1 LFAAQS
7 IEIGEAESTAA
18 PTKVAAIRTNLRIF
32 ILPVEHGDQNTDRRV
47 GSWPEAGIEP
57 VTKCNGEFD
66 PGQIVARI
74 FDLTVPNNL
83 LSTADE
89 VIE

>member
-18 PTKVAAIRTNLRIF
+18 PTTVAAIRTNFRISF
-32 ILPVEHGDQNTDRRV
+32 SRLNTVTRTLDRRV
-47 GSWPEAGIEP
+47 GSWPEAAIEP
-57 VTKCNGEFD
+57 VTKRNGEID

-74 FDLTVPNNL
+74 LRYQD
-83 LSTADE
+83 
-89 VIE
+89 

>member
-18 PTKVAAIRTNLRIF
+18 PTTVAAIRTNLRIF
-32 ILPVEHGDQNTDRRV
+32 ILPAERRV
-47 GSWPEAGIEP
+47 GSWPDAAVEP
-57 VTKCNGEFD
+57 ATMCNGEID
-66 PGQIVARI
+66 PDQIGARI
-74 FDLTVPNNL
+74 FGLIVPNNL
-83 LSTADE
+83 LWTADE